1 MATAYQ
7 IPLQQIPNQELSV
20 DLIDGNSYD
29 IELRTMLGGLYI
41 SINKNG
47 TYLIQNKICQN
58 NNPIGQF
65 VFTDLDGLNDPT
77 YDALNDRY
85 VLCFVY

>member
-20 DLIDGNSYD
+20 DLADGNSYD
-29 IELRTMLGGLYI
+29 IELRTLLGNLYLSVKLGGKYI
-41 SINKNG
+41 
-47 TYLIQNKICQN
+47 YQNWICQN
-58 NNPIGQF
+58 NNPIGRF
-65 VFTDLDGLNDPT
+65 VFTDLDGSSDPT

>member
-20 DLIDGNSYD
+20 DLADGNSYD
-29 IELRTMLGGLYI
+29 IELRTLLGNLYL
-41 SINKNG
+41 SVKLSG
-47 TYLIQNKICQN
+47 TYIYQNWICQN
-58 NNPIGQF
+58 NNPIGRF
-65 VFTDLDGLNDPT
+65 VFTDLDGSNDPT
-77 YDALNDRY
+77 YDSLNDRY

>member
-20 DLIDGNSYD
+20 DLADGNSYD
-29 IELRTMLGGLYI
+29 IELRTLLGNLYLSVKLGGTYI
-41 SINKNG
+41 H
-47 TYLIQNKICQN
+47 QNWICQN
-58 NNPIGQF
+58 NNPIGRF
-65 VFTDLDGLNDPT
+65 VFTDLDGSSDPT